1 MITHET
7 DGLLTNIIKTV
18 RDLENKKSQLGDQS
32 SLYIKNVTIKLKQNN
47 VPPVELVFTNYVD
60 ELGCD
65 IDFWV
70 KWDGK
75 MFLTSM
81 DSNDDYSPILGQKIQ
96 DRFNFVKFTPS
107 ILKDME
113 DHFKNEAKEM
123 DFFVEDINFFKSK
136 KYDED
141 EDEMSEA
148 DKDFM
153 MMDGIED

>member
-7 DGLLTNIIKTV
+7 DGLLTNVIKTV

-75 MFLTSM
+75 MFLASM
-81 DSNDDYSPILGQKIQ
+81 DGNDDYSPILGQKIQ
-96 DRFNFVKFTPS
+96 ERFNFVKLTPT

-113 DHFKNEAKEM
+113 DHFKNEVKEM
-123 DFFVEDINFFKSK
+123 DFFVDDIKSK

-141 EDEMSEA
+141 EMSEEE
-148 DKDFM
+148 KNFM